1 MFHVLKI
8 GKIVIQMAGPV
19 FFFCPPMLVFIILL
33 NTIVNE
39 KEKKLRQGM
48 NIMGLSVSINNT

>member
-1 MFHVLKI
+1 
-8 GKIVIQMAGPV
+8 MAGPV